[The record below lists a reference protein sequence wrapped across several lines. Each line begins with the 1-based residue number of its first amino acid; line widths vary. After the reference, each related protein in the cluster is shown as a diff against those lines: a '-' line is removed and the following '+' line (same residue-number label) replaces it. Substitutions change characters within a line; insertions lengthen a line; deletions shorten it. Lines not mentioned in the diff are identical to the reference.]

1 MSEDVSPPGREF
13 VVRYCDGRREI
24 LSTTQET
31 NPEPLFLE
39 LARAA
44 LPHFAHWAAVV
55 NPASR
60 TWFTLCTLDHLHTP
74 RDCAAHWSAGL
85 DLGSAIATVSS
96 TGQSLAW
103 HTEGAGHRGVISP
116 LNVEDQ
122 PAGVVIVAR
131 DSDAPPWSADD
142 LAAIQDVVTA
152 LGVDLERLRLRHQS
166 RLALRSTQR
175 VASQLHQLISASLA
189 VSTLND
195 ESEIVLSLAR
205 SARSVFDA
213 DRAIVSL
220 GAQEGAIAA
229 MARRG
234 RSPQLLHTDS
244 DRDNA
249 LPRSR
254 EDAHEPWSQD
264 GWLCAPVLDTQRRSR
279 GVVAARRTSAVDFS
293 DEDREL
299 AMLLGQLAATSLES
313 LELNRTIQENET
325 RLRILVDAAPVC
337 IVESD
342 ATGHVRWW
350 NRSASRLLKWPDF
363 TEETTDLVRWP
374 EEVQLSL
381 AQLWSDLLS
390 GGMRDTQELAA
401 VVGGRERLLAVSAA
415 VVPSGEKNPNVLT
428 LLDDV
433 TDQRELREEVRHAHR
448 MELRG
453 QVASTVAHDFNNLIT
468 LILGYSELLERNL
481 SSDDK
486 SIELVRDIQATSA
499 RASTLTAQLQSI
511 GRTSAPAPVSV
522 EIEAA
527 LSSNAEVLERIMGSK
542 NTVVWELTAHTP
554 AVTIDA
560 DLFEQMILNLSLN
573 ARDAMPEG
581 GTLTFRT
588 EVREVPCEDAPE
600 VHLRVGAYVVLS
612 IADSGAGMDDAT
624 LARCFEPLFTTKGP
638 FQGTGLGLTSA
649 RRLVED
655 SGGTI
660 TCTSTFGTGTTFT
673 IWLPVPVN
681 APALD
686 PADVP
691 VSTPPPRAR
700 IEASVLL
707 VEDDP
712 GLRRLARQVLVR
724 NGLEVHEAG
733 SSEEAMEIYRGLSE
747 PVDMLVSDV
756 VLPQMD
762 GIQLA
767 AALQEQQPEL
777 LVVMMSGTAS
787 AKVLGALHP
796 GTATFLAK
804 PFRPSQLV
812 DQVVDLLSRR
822 DAHYAAGSKR

>member
-1 MSEDVSPPGREF
+1 MSEELSPPGREF
-13 VVRYCDGRREI
+13 VIRYCDGRREV

-31 NPEPLFLE
+31 DPEPLFRE
-39 LARAA
+39 LALAA
-44 LPHFAHWAAVV
+44 IPHFANWAAVV

-60 TWFTLCTLDHLHTP
+60 TWFTLCTLEHSHTP

-85 DLGSAIATVSS
+85 DLESAIDSVSS

-103 HTEGAGHRGVISP
+103 HTEGNGHRGVISA

-131 DSDAPPWSADD
+131 DSDEPAWSAED

-189 VSTLND
+189 VSTLSD
-195 ESEIVLSLAR
+195 ESDIVLSLAR

-213 DRAIVSL
+213 DRAVVSL
-220 GAQEGAIAA
+220 GGPQEPVAA
-229 MARRG
+229 LARRG
-234 RSPQLLHTDS
+234 RSPQIL
-244 DRDNA
+244 DNDAAIDVGLPQAREAA
-249 LPRSR
+249 L
-254 EDAHEPWSQD
+254 EPWSQD
-264 GWLCAPVLDTQRRSR
+264 SWLCAPVLDTQRRSR
-279 GVVAARRTSAVDFS
+279 GMVAARRTSAVDFS

-325 RLRILVDAAPVC
+325 RLRILVDAAPVG

-342 ATGHVRWW
+342 ASGRVRWW

-363 TEETTDLVRWP
+363 TEETTDSVRWP
-374 EEVQLSL
+374 GEIYASLST
-381 AQLWSDLLS
+381 LWSDLLS
-390 GGMRDTQELAA
+390 GGLRDTQELAA

-415 VVPSGEKNPNVLT
+415 VVPSGQKNPHVLT

-433 TDQRELREEVRHAHR
+433 TDQRELHEEVRHAHR

-468 LILGYSELLERNL
+468 LILGYSELLARNL

-486 SIELVRDIQATSA
+486 SLELVRDIQATSS

-511 GRTSAPAPVSV
+511 GRTSEPAPVSL

-542 NTVVWELTAHTP
+542 NTVLWELTAHTP

-581 GTLTFRT
+581 GTLCFRT
-588 EVREVPCEDAPE
+588 EVRDVSGEGGPE
-600 VHLRVGAYVVLS
+600 PHLRPGTYVVLR
-612 IADSGAGMDDAT
+612 IADSGSGMDEAT
-624 LARCFEPLFTTKGP
+624 MTRCFEPLFTTKGP

-649 RRLVED
+649 RRLVEA

-660 TCTSTFGTGTTFT
+660 TCASSLGSGTTFT
-673 IWLPVPVN
+673 IWLPVSTNQSV
-681 APALD
+681 LE
-686 PADVP
+686 ADV
-691 VSTPPPRAR
+691 VTASATSPRAR
-700 IEASVLL
+700 IEATILL

-712 GLRRLARQVLVR
+712 ALRRLARQVLVR
-724 NGLEVHEAG
+724 NGLDVHEAG
-733 SSEEAMEIYRGLSE
+733 SGEDALAVYRGLSE
-747 PVDMLVSDV
+747 PVDMVVSDV
-756 VLPQMD
+756 VLPQMS
-762 GIQLA
+762 GIELT
-767 AALQEQQPEL
+767 AALQQQQPEL

-787 AKVLGALHP
+787 AEIISALLP

-804 PFRPSQLV
+804 PFKPSQLV
-812 DQVVDLLSRR
+812 DQVIGLLSRR
-822 DAHYAAGSKR
+822 DQNYAAGSKR